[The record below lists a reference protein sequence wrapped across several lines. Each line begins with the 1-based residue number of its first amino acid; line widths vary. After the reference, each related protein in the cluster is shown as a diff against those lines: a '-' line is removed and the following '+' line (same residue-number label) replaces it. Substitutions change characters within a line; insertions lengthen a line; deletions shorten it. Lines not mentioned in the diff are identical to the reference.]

1 MDAVPESGPSQSC
14 FFSKLGRR
22 VIYDFDK
29 FGDSPACIS
38 SGAPIE
44 GKTGTSQGLGYTEK
58 VELKPN
64 FFKHII

>member
-1 MDAVPESGPSQSC
+1 MDASLKLVRTSLV

-22 VIYDFDK
+22 IIYGFEK

-44 GKTGTSQGLGYTEK
+44 GKIGTSQGLGFTEK
-58 VELKPN
+58 GELKADA
-64 FFKHII
+64 KSTLS

>member
-1 MDAVPESGPSQSC
+1 MQSLKVVRASLV
-14 FFSKLGRR
+14 FSKLGRR